1 MKAGPFFCA
10 MPAMDL
16 QLGINQKLILRA
28 LRSLEAKH
36 GHHSKFTTRQLIDA
50 IWFEVE
56 LLSNHELASELD
68 PRLAARLREIRA
80 AHGRVLAVK
89 RRGGRK
95 FKSNRTWNL
104 AVETLNP
111 ASSLRRLIARGL
123 VERAGG
129 KMWLTEPGRV
139 QNLPEPLHSA
149 AE

>member
-104 AVETLNP
+104 AVETLNSGQLTP
-111 ASSLRRLIARGL
+111 TTHRTRSRGTCW
-123 VERAGG
+123 G

-139 QNLPEPLHSA
+139 QNLPQPLHSA

>member
-50 IWFEVE
+50 IWFEIE

-104 AVETLNP
+104 ASRPSIRP
-111 ASSLRRLIARGL
+111 AHSDDSSHAVSWNVLVARWGSQRLVGL
-123 VERAGG
+123 
-129 KMWLTEPGRV
+129 
-139 QNLPEPLHSA
+139 
-149 AE
+149 